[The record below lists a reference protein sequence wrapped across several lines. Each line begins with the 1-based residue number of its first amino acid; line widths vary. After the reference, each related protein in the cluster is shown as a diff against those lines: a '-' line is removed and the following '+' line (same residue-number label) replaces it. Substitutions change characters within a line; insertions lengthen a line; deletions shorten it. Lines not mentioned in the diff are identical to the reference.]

1 MDVTPIYLGGKAP
14 RLGIVNEGA
23 DIGTLAVHTG
33 SEWELIVDLRKY
45 GHLITEVQ
53 SENNEPESVQH
64 AIKRALDGDGDDS

>member
-23 DIGTLAVHTG
+23 DVGTLAVHTG

-45 GHLITEVQ
+45 EHLI
-53 SENNEPESVQH
+53 
-64 AIKRALDGDGDDS
+64 AKRPRE